1 MSAKYRMRSQ
11 DSELRFTEFLNSIY
25 LSGMAA
31 LENRDDTPSLSV
43 EQTYNATY
51 RITRA
56 EVSGLN
62 RFFEGTDKRLLRKK
76 HKTALAYTT
85 QVEEWLESF
94 DEDIEENLPELERF
108 CSGFV
113 VVLREIHSI
122 LNEDSQQK
130 LRDRIVEA
138 VIHESVNDHFSAAL
152 EEEHAS

>member
-1 MSAKYRMRSQ
+1 MTAKYRMRSQ

-31 LENRDDTPSLSV
+31 LENRDETPNLSV

-56 EVSGLN
+56 EIVGLN
-62 RFFEGTDKRLLRKK
+62 NFFEGTDKRLLRKK
-76 HKTALAYTT
+76 HKTALRYTA
-85 QVEEWLESF
+85 QVQAWLEGF
-94 DEDIEENLPELERF
+94 DDDLEENAPELERF
-108 CSGFV
+108 CLGFV
-113 VVLREIHSI
+113 VLLRELHSI

-138 VIHESVNDHFSAAL
+138 VVSETVSAHFSPRL
-152 EEEHAS
+152 EEEYAG

>member
-1 MSAKYRMRSQ
+1 MSAKYRLRSQ

-31 LENRDDTPSLSV
+31 LESRDETPNLSV

-51 RITRA
+51 MITRA
-56 EVSGLN
+56 EVAGLN
-62 RFFEGTDKRLLRKK
+62 RFFDGVDKS
-76 HKTALAYTT
+76 ALAYTN

-94 DEDIEENLPELERF
+94 ATNIEGDLPELERF

-122 LNEDSQQK
+122 LNEESRQK

-138 VIHESVNDHFSAAL
+138 VIHESVNDHFSSAL